1 MSNGQRDEWGSRM
14 IIIIAAISMAVGTG
28 NIWRFPRVA
37 AQWGGGSFLIALTI
51 ALVLW
56 AIPLLMSEFLM
67 GQRSQLG
74 NIGAFRDFMGKKFAW
89 VGAWMALVCIGITF
103 YYAVVAGWSIRY
115 FVYALGGAIEPGID
129 GQVYWDA
136 FIANPVETIGF
147 HFIAVVI
154 VFLVVYRGIKG
165 GLESILRILL
175 PSLFVILIIL
185 AVRAVMLP
193 GSVEGLRYL
202 FVPDWGL
209 LASGRVWLE
218 AFTQA
223 AWSTGAGWGLLLVYA
238 AYAKAKEDVG
248 VNCTIIGFA
257 DVLAGFV
264 AAVAVLCTVYALS
277 PSIELAEEALA
288 AGNVGLTFIYVVELL
303 AVMPGSAVIAPLF
316 FLALSLAAISS
327 LIAMIEL
334 ITTNVMNFGINRQK
348 AAIAAGIATFLFG
361 IPSAL
366 SINFLDN
373 QDWVWGVG
381 LLISGLLTAVAMMKY
396 GVDKARAQINETSDL
411 YIGGWWTFL
420 IRIIPLMFVAIFGW
434 WVMQSI
440 EWYPDTWWHPFEV
453 FSTGTMVFQ
462 WVILFIVCY
471 ALNNFFAKNVVAGPM
486 TKKEDR
492 E

>member
-1 MSNGQRDEWGSRM
+1 MAPNGQREEWGSRM
-14 IIIIAAISMAVGTG
+14 IVVIAAISMAVGTG

-37 AQWGGGSFLIALTI
+37 AEWGGGSFLIAVTI
-51 ALVLW
+51 ALVFW
-56 AIPLLMSEFLM
+56 AIPLLMAEFLM

-74 NIGAFRDFMGKKFAW
+74 NVGAFRDFMGKKFAW

-103 YYAVVAGWSIRY
+103 YYAVVAGWSLRY
-115 FVYALGGAIEPGID
+115 FVYALSGSITPGVE
-129 GQVYWDA
+129 GQVFWDS
-136 FIANPVETIGF
+136 FIGNPLETIGF
-147 HFIAVVI
+147 HFLAVLI
-154 VFLVVYRGIKG
+154 VFFVVYRGIKG
-165 GLESILRILL
+165 GLESILKVLL
-175 PSLFVILIIL
+175 PSLFVLLIIL
-185 AVRAVMLP
+185 AIRAVLLP

-202 FVPDWGL
+202 FVPDWPL
-209 LASGRVWLE
+209 LISGRVWLE

-238 AYAKAKEDVG
+238 SYAKSKEDVG

-264 AAVAVLCTVYALS
+264 AAIAVLCTVYAMS
-277 PSIELAEEALA
+277 PTIALAEEALA
-288 AGNVGLTFIYVVELL
+288 AGNIGLTFIYVVELL
-303 AVMPGSAVIAPLF
+303 AETPAAWLVSSLF
-316 FLALSLAAISS
+316 FLALFLAAISS

-334 ITTNVMNFGINRQK
+334 ITTNVMNFGIDRKK
-348 AAIAAGIATFLFG
+348 AAIYAGIATFLFG

-396 GVDKARAQINETSDL
+396 GVEKARAQLNETSDL
-411 YIGGWWTFL
+411 HIGAWWSFL
-420 IRIIPLMFVAIFGW
+420 IRIIPVMFVFIFGW

-440 EWYPDTWWHPFEV
+440 EWYPDNWWHPFEV
-453 FSTGTMVFQ
+453 FTTGTMIFQ

-486 TKKEDR
+486 TKKDD
-492 E
+492 

>member
-1 MSNGQRDEWGSRM
+1 MAPNGQREEWGSR
-14 IIIIAAISMAVGTG
+14 IVVVIAAISMAVGTG

-37 AQWGGGSFLIALTI
+37 AEWGGGSFLIAITI
-51 ALVLW
+51 ALVFW
-56 AIPLLMSEFLM
+56 AIPLLMAEFLM

-74 NIGAFRDFMGKKFAW
+74 NVGAFRDFMGKKFAW

-103 YYAVVAGWSIRY
+103 YYAVVAGWSLRY
-115 FVYALGGAIEPGID
+115 FVYALSGSITPGVE
-129 GQVYWDA
+129 GQAFWDA
-136 FIANPVETIGF
+136 FIGNPLETIGF
-147 HFIAVVI
+147 HFLAVLI
-154 VFLVVYRGIKG
+154 VFFVVYRGIKG
-165 GLESILRILL
+165 GLESILKVLL
-175 PSLFVILIIL
+175 PSLFVLLIIL
-185 AVRAVMLP
+185 AIRAVLLP

-202 FVPDWGL
+202 FVPDWPL
-209 LASGRVWLE
+209 LISGRVWLE

-238 AYAKAKEDVG
+238 SYARAKEDVG

-264 AAVAVLCTVYALS
+264 AAIAVLCTVYAMS
-277 PSIELAEEALA
+277 PTIELAEEALA
-288 AGNVGLTFIYVVELL
+288 AGNIGLTFIYVVELL
-303 AVMPGSAVIAPLF
+303 AETPAAWLVSSLF
-316 FLALSLAAISS
+316 FLALFLAAISS

-334 ITTNVMNFGINRQK
+334 ITTNVMNFGIDRKK
-348 AAIAAGIATFLFG
+348 AAIYAGIATFLFG

-396 GVDKARAQINETSDL
+396 GVEKARAQLNETSDL
-411 YIGGWWTFL
+411 HIGAWWTFL
-420 IRIIPLMFVAIFGW
+420 IRIIPLMFVFIFGW

-440 EWYPDTWWHPFEV
+440 EWYPDNWWHPFEV
-453 FSTGTMVFQ
+453 FTTGTMIFQ
-462 WVILFIVCY
+462 WAILFIVCY

-486 TKKEDR
+486 TKKDE
-492 E
+492 